1 MSAIFIEKI
10 KNWISYMA
18 DTPVSVHGWRQELLA
33 WAIIAG
39 AGGVIWLIGELVYRI
54 ENKKVR
60 KK

>member
-1 MSAIFIEKI
+1 MNVTFIEKT

-39 AGGVIWLIGELVYRI
+39 AGGVIWLIGELVYRW
-54 ENKKVR
+54 EEHR
-60 KK
+60 DG